1 MADAWKST
9 CERNLRECFRCVQF
23 SCVMSQFA
31 SMDEDFNWFA
41 VHVFDD
47 TVGHSWQ
54 TCVIVVGVCPVFCFA
69 SLFSLDSETK
79 IWPGDLHFGGPLQ
92 VSSDKLE
99 NLMEAALDELG
110 KISQHGSY
118 PAGHPLL

>member
-1 MADAWKST
+1 MYSFLVLCHNSPPWMKI
-9 CERNLRECFRCVQF
+9 LIG
-23 SCVMSQFA
+23 SQCIF
-31 SMDEDFNWFA
+31 
-41 VHVFDD
+41 FDD

-79 IWPGDLHFGGPLQ
+79 IWPGDLRFGGPLQ